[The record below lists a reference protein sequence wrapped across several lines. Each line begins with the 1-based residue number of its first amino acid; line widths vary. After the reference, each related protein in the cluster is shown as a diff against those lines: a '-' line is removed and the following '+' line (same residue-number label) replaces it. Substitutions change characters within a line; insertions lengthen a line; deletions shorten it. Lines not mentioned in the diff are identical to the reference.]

1 MLTDDLPATLDRLIN
16 LGRTPDVNIRPVL
29 LRVLVDLFVSKPA
42 HGPEAVRQFEEIVS
56 RLLHEADEAA
66 RLIVA
71 EKLAA
76 HPQTPPALLR
86 HLMAG
91 RGAIAAKILSCAVLD
106 AQTVQAAGALGTAE
120 MALAVAVR
128 SDLDGATIRA
138 LAERPEP
145 EVVAAL
151 VDNLALTIDPG
162 LYRYLVRRGRENVP
176 LARKLLKRHGDPA
189 ELGALFLAAD
199 RKQRAE
205 ILLAMRRHDLG
216 LPRPEPVAGAEA
228 ALAQIAR
235 VVLLPGMDGLDLIF
249 CQALNLAAPLAERII
264 DDPNGEPMAVA
275 LAALGASPELAA
287 RVFILG
293 PPTIGHVYATVKS
306 LVGLVETLSPGTARR
321 LIASMSGEAS
331 PVRRPARTDVNVA
344 ADLGRPMAR
353 PEARPERREMLEPG
367 RDIRKAG

>member
-1 MLTDDLPATLDRLIN
+1 MLTDDLPATLDRLVN

-29 LRVLVDLFVSKPA
+29 LRVLVDLFVSKPT

-56 RLLHEADEAA
+56 RLLQEADDTA

-71 EKLAA
+71 EKLANHA
-76 HPQTPPALLR
+76 QTPPALLR
-86 HLMAG
+86 HLMAD

-106 AQTVQAAGALGTAE
+106 AQTLQAAGALGAPE
-120 MALAVAVR
+120 MALAVASR

-145 EVVAAL
+145 EIVAAL
-151 VDNLALTIDPG
+151 VDNSALTIDPG
-162 LYRYLVRRGRENVP
+162 LYRYLVRRGRDNKA

-199 RKQRAE
+199 RKQRAD
-205 ILLAMRRHDLG
+205 ILMAMRRHDLG
-216 LPRPEPVAGAEA
+216 LPRSEPVAGAEA
-228 ALAQIAR
+228 ALAQISR
-235 VVLLPGMDGLDLIF
+235 VVLLPGMDGLDLIL
-249 CQALNLAAPLAERII
+249 CQALNLPAPLAEQII
-264 DDPNGEPMAVA
+264 DDTTGEPMAVA

-306 LVGLVETLSPGTARR
+306 LVGLVETLSPGIARR
-321 LIASMSGEAS
+321 LMASMTGEAL
-331 PVRRPARTDVNVA
+331 PVRRPSRTTTAA
-344 ADLGRPMAR
+344 ADLGRPMTR
-353 PEARPERREMLEPG
+353 PEARPERRETTEPG
-367 RDIRKAG
+367 RDIRKAS